1 MQRRYAAA
9 AMKLVPDLDAVAAQF
24 DAAATFVDADRR
36 FAGIVRL
43 YGAAAFG
50 RLVAAHAVVVGVGG
64 VGSWA
69 AEALARS
76 GVGGITLIDL
86 DHVAESNIN
95 RQIHALDGT
104 LGQAKVLAM
113 AARIAAINPDCR
125 INCIEDFVTPDNVA
139 TLLPQAD
146 VVIDCIDQVVPKAAL
161 LAWCRQQ
168 RIAVITCGAAGGRRD
183 PTRIRRHDLARATG
197 DPLLAKLRH
206 RLRREHG
213 FPRDTGPGR
222 SREFGILA
230 VFSDELVG
238 APVAQTDSDIE
249 QQQSHGL
256 ACTGYGSSVAV
267 TAPLGFAAAALALD
281 ALVRLPAAAAAVV
294 AAVDGGQAP
303 QDVSA

>member
-1 MQRRYAAA
+1 MNSILISTRSPRSSMRPNVRRCGPP
-9 AMKLVPDLDAVAAQF
+9 LRRHVA
-24 DAAATFVDADRR
+24 
-36 FAGIVRL
+36 RL

-76 GVGGITLIDL
+76 GVGRITLIDL

-113 AARIAAINPDCR
+113 AARIAVINPDCR
-125 INCIEDFVTPDNVA
+125 VDCIEEFVTPDNVG

-146 VVIDCIDQVVPKAAL
+146 VVIDCIDQVVAKAAL

-183 PTRIRRHDLARATG
+183 PTRIRRDDLARATG

-206 RLRREHG
+206 RCGASMAFREIPALVGRTSSASSRCSRTKRWAHRLRRLTAISSSSNLRG
-213 FPRDTGPGR
+213 LP
-222 SREFGILA
+222 
-230 VFSDELVG
+230 
-238 APVAQTDSDIE
+238 AP
-249 QQQSHGL
+249 
-256 ACTGYGSSVAV
+256 V
-267 TAPLGFAAAALALD
+267 TAP
-281 ALVRLPAAAAAVV
+281 V
-294 AAVDGGQAP
+294 
-303 QDVSA
+303 

>member
-1 MQRRYAAA
+1 
-9 AMKLVPDLDAVAAQF
+9 MKLVPDLDAVAAQF
-24 DAAATFVDADRR
+24 DAAATSIDADRR

-43 YGAAAFG
+43 YGAAAFS
-50 RLVAAHAVVVGVGG
+50 RLVTAHAVVVGVGG

-76 GVGGITLIDL
+76 GVGRISLIDL

-95 RQIHALDGT
+95 RQIHALDAT

-125 INCIEDFVTPDNVA
+125 VNCIEDFVTPDNVG

-146 VVIDCIDQVVPKAAL
+146 VVIDCIDQVVAKAAL
-161 LAWCRQQ
+161 LAWSRQH

-183 PTRIRRHDLARATG
+183 PTRIRRDDLARATG

-206 RLRREHG
+206 RLRRDHG
-213 FPRDTGPGR
+213 FPREIGSGR
-222 SREFGILA
+222 RNEFGILA
-230 VFSDELVG
+230 VYSDEPVR
-238 APVAQTDSDIE
+238 APVAQADCDVE
-249 QQQSHGL
+249 QQQSQGL
-256 ACTGYGSSVAV
+256 ACTGYGSSVTV

-281 ALVRLPAAAAAVV
+281 VLARTPAAAAAVV

-303 QDVSA
+303 QDLSA